1 MDSNLREAYEPR
13 VWDSNPSPACAKPV
27 SVDALFPSAGKW
39 FLEAETRPSQAGPR
53 GRHFGL
59 SGRAFSLPAGN
70 PPEMTAIL
78 RRSGCASNSGRIV
91 GGAGRTRT
99 YEGLASGFTVRPIC
113 RSGHSPLRPR
123 RLASLDENASGRPR
137 PGAQVRSR
145 RPVILPLFCSG
156 PWLDRLTHCKD
167 DAEPTPENAAAFL
180 AHLVAEFPQRI
191 IAVST
196 NIHPAFAEHPCS
208 ALRAPQ

>member
-1 MDSNLREAYEPR
+1 MDSTLREAYEPR

-78 RRSGCASNSGRIV
+78 RRSGCASNSVRMV
-91 GGAGRTRT
+91 GGAEGIRTDGHR
-99 YEGLASGFTVRPIC
+99 GLASESSLFATE
-113 RSGHSPLRPR
+113 LR
-123 RLASLDENASGRPR
+123 
-137 PGAQVRSR
+137 
-145 RPVILPLFCSG
+145 
-156 PWLDRLTHCKD
+156 T
-167 DAEPTPENAAAFL
+167 
-180 AHLVAEFPQRI
+180 
-191 IAVST
+191 
-196 NIHPAFAEHPCS
+196 
-208 ALRAPQ
+208 

>member
-1 MDSNLREAYEPR
+1 MDSTLREAYEPR

-78 RRSGCASNSGRIV
+78 RRSGCASNSGRMV
-91 GGAGRTRT
+91 GGGRSRAKPVSADRARLGNRKKDTRGGRLT
-99 YEGLASGFTVRPIC
+99 PRVRPFAQGVARRGAARC
-113 RSGHSPLRPR
+113 R
-123 RLASLDENASGRPR
+123 RLVVSPGRAPDANTWETAVVVLALALVVA
-137 PGAQVRSR
+137 GAQTVFRVLR
-145 RPVILPLFCSG
+145 R
-156 PWLDRLTHCKD
+156 R
-167 DAEPTPENAAAFL
+167 APTP
-180 AHLVAEFPQRI
+180 
-191 IAVST
+191 SK
-196 NIHPAFAEHPCS
+196 PA
-208 ALRAPQ
+208 

>member
-1 MDSNLREAYEPR
+1 MDSTLREAYEPR

-78 RRSGCASNSGRIV
+78 RRSGCASNSGRMV
-91 GGAGRTRT
+91 GGRYKDRT
-99 YEGLASGFTVRPIC
+99 C
-113 RSGHSPLRPR
+113 
-123 RLASLDENASGRPR
+123 
-137 PGAQVRSR
+137 
-145 RPVILPLFCSG
+145 G
-156 PWLDRLTHCKD
+156 PSHVKGVLYR
-167 DAEPTPENAAAFL
+167 
-180 AHLVAEFPQRI
+180 
-191 IAVST
+191 
-196 NIHPAFAEHPCS
+196 
-208 ALRAPQ
+208 